1 MPNFGPMETYHSTK
15 IKTACLSIFY
25 IMGRLWDVTFVS
37 HTDGEPL
44 LHIEA
49 RSVKRNKAVI
59 FEGWYFLAGAK
70 YHLKKASVD
79 RMKIK
84 MRWWLVVIARVRNHD
99 AHAKS
104 STFGTGYERLQQPV
118 CATYCS
124 RAHTYLSKIGFVNQP
139 WSMYGIYV
147 QHVCR
152 IHVYQWP
159 AGEYNHLKSP
169 RNLRI

>member
-1 MPNFGPMETYHSTK
+1 MSNLLLY
-15 IKTACLSIFY
+15 KTFRNQNTTQLGSFCQ
-25 IMGRLWDVTFVS
+25 
-37 HTDGEPL
+37 E
-44 LHIEA
+44 
-49 RSVKRNKAVI
+49 NKAVI
-59 FEGWYFLAGAK
+59 FEGLYFLAGAK

-139 WSMYGIYV
+139 WSMYGMYV
-147 QHVCR
+147 QHVCT